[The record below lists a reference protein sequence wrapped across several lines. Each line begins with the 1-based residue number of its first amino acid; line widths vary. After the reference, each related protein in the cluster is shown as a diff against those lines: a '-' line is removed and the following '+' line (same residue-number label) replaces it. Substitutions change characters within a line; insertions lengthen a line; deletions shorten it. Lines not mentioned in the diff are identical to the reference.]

1 MQICLLS
8 SLLHLL
14 LPFFTFAATFSSYFS
29 FIFITHQEPSYM
41 CSESCYGHQQP
52 NCQIPGPFPGC
63 LFQALFNICYL
74 HFEYTV
80 LTTFLFPAD
89 LLFSLLPPSAYSLML
104 VKPDSNHHSLPLMAF
119 RSSSCLPWA
128 LQISAPLCR
137 IVPFSCPRWSL
148 ALTSLSSHKCI
159 STFM

>member
-1 MQICLLS
+1 MDCTRFFGFVASVWVLLVGIWPWS
-8 SLLHLL
+8 CTHADMLAVFPPSLAT
-14 LPFFTFAATFSSYFS
+14 PFFTFAATFSSYFS

-119 RSSSCLPWA
+119 RSSSCLP
-128 LQISAPLCR
+128 
-137 IVPFSCPRWSL
+137 
-148 ALTSLSSHKCI
+148 
-159 STFM
+159 